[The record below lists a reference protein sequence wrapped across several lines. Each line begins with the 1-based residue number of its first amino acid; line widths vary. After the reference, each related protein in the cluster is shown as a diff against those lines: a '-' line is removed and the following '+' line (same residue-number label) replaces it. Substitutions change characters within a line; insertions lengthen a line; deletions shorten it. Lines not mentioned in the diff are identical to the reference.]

1 MTNEFFVSSF
11 DQTSL
16 YAKKDI
22 PLEPKAVVLIVHGLC
37 EHQGRYDYLSVKLNE
52 SGYSVYRF
60 DHRGH
65 GQSEGKKVFYNDFNE
80 LIDDVNV
87 LVELAKNENP
97 SLPLFILGHSMGGF
111 AVANFGIKYPGKV
124 DGIIMSGA
132 LTRNN
137 IGLASELPRNLPV
150 DTYFPNEL
158 GGGVCSDPAVVEAYA
173 NDPYVEK
180 QISAGLFYEVFKGVE
195 WCKEN
200 SFKFIEPVIL
210 LHGCNDG
217 LVSEKDSRD
226 FFGDISST
234 DKCLKIYPH
243 LFHEIFN
250 EPVKDEVIVD
260 TINWLNKRV

>member
-11 DQTSL
+11 DKTQM

-22 PLEPKAVVLIVHGLC
+22 PSNPKAIVLIVHGLC
-37 EHQGRYDYLSVKLNE
+37 EHQGRYEYLAGKLME
-52 SGYSVYRF
+52 SGYGVYRF

-65 GQSEGKKVFYNDFNE
+65 GRSEGKKVFYNDFNE
-80 LIDDVNV
+80 LIDDVYEMAK
-87 LVELAKNENP
+87 LVKKENP

-111 AVANFGIKYPGKV
+111 AVANFGIKYPGIAN
-124 DGIIMSGA
+124 GFIMSGA

-137 IGLASELPRNLPV
+137 IGLASDLPKDLPV

-173 NDPYVEK
+173 QDPYVEK

-200 SFKFIEPVIL
+200 SSKFVDPVL
-210 LHGCNDG
+210 MLHGCNDG

-234 DKCLKIYPH
+234 DKSLKIYPH

-250 EPVKDEVIVD
+250 EPVKDEVIAEA
-260 TINWLNKRV
+260 ISWLNKRV